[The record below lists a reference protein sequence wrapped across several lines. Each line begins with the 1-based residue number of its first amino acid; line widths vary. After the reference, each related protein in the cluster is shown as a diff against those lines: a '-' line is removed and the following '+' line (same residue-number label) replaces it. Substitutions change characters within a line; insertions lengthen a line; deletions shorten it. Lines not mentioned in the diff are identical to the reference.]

1 MKTRVKGYDPRRELT
16 QTCAARS
23 TQAPRLPHWSMSA
36 ALALLFL
43 SALHT
48 CRAIR
53 ALQPRALETTHTR
66 AAVLSGAAATAALL
80 GAPLRNS
87 ANDGLPAAPVWSP
100 ASQSLAGKTILIT
113 GGNNGVGLESAQRLA
128 SAGAQLIVTARDQ
141 KRANAGAARIQ
152 APLTV
157 IGLELDLASLESV
170 RGLPARLSDALGA
183 DVAIDVLINNA
194 QGESP
199 LYSKKVDQGGVA
211 ERTTTKDG
219 FDRIIGTAHLS
230 HFALV
235 AALLPAL
242 KRSRRAACLRW
253 RLGYTAA
260 RGWRSRHF
268 WRRCLLRRAAGLC
281 GAAARHRPKLG
292 SPLRLSNTGRGF
304 RVISVSSE
312 SHRSVTRGA
321 LFYAFEDGLTLSGP
335 SPPSPFERYSIAK
348 AANVLFTVELQRR
361 IDEAASNT
369 YHRDG
374 TFTHV

>member
-1 MKTRVKGYDPRRELT
+1 MPPRRAF
-16 QTCAARS
+16 AACRRAALHAR
-23 TQAPRLPHWSMSA
+23 QHDGYPHWSMSA
-36 ALALLFL
+36 ALALLLL

-48 CRAIR
+48 CRAVR

-66 AAVLSGAAATAALL
+66 AAVLGGAAATAALL

-87 ANDGLPAAPVWSP
+87 ANDGLPAGAAPAVWSP
-100 ASQSLAGKTILIT
+100 GQSLAGKTILIT

-128 SAGAQLIVTARDQ
+128 RAGAQLIVTARDQ

-211 ERTTTKDG
+211 ARTTTKDG

-260 RGWRSRHF
+260 RGWRPRHF
-268 WRRCLLRRAAGLC
+268 WLRYLL
-281 GAAARHRPKLG
+281 
-292 SPLRLSNTGRGF
+292 
-304 RVISVSSE
+304 
-312 SHRSVTRGA
+312 
-321 LFYAFEDGLTLSGP
+321 
-335 SPPSPFERYSIAK
+335 
-348 AANVLFTVELQRR
+348 
-361 IDEAASNT
+361 
-369 YHRDG
+369 
-374 TFTHV
+374 